1 MCDVTRFIFDVKLKS
16 IWHSVSY
23 DKLYW
28 HTIDS
33 VRIGVGG
40 DSKKHICWQF
50 IFVLRFG
57 SLFRLFHS
65 CFHPS
70 IILQSV
76 NIEIFASIYLHR
88 SSIFCRRRRRRP
100 RSTQYIYTNFIKLLK
115 HFSHSHHWNMHFRR
129 HSVGNLIMNNYL
141 TQNFYFKLNVDVIL
155 CRLLHI

>member
-1 MCDVTRFIFDVKLKS
+1 MTRFIFDVKLKS

-33 VRIGVGG
+33 VRIGGG
-40 DSKKHICWQF
+40 RVIAKS
-50 IFVLRFG
+50 IFVDNL
-57 SLFRLFHS
+57 SLFSVLDHYFGFSIYAFIHQLFYKV
-65 CFHPS
+65 S
-70 IILQSV
+70 ISK
-76 NIEIFASIYLHR
+76 FASIYLHR